1 VSLQLTIEKEQMR
14 AEEVVRHILSQR
26 EDVTREAV
34 LMAIEAKKTASGG
47 LLTDEAA
54 ARLVAIELGTEVT
67 FEQPVVPRIRIGQLI
82 SGVSDVTIFGRVFV
96 TQAPKAFRKSD
107 GGEGQVAK
115 LVVADETGHITVV
128 LWNDKAD
135 LANRASPGQMVKI
148 LHGYVRRSKSGEM
161 ELHVGDRGDLDIA
174 PSDVEEA
181 DFPSVE
187 DQLDEVANVSEV
199 GRKVNVGGA
208 IRAIRRMSSFQR
220 PDGTQG
226 KVVRAALE
234 DDTGR
239 VPVVFWNEKA
249 EEVANVKEGVTVLLV
264 NAKVKRNRRDR
275 RLELHIDASARVEVL
290 QRHASALHIGNLKEG
305 MKLKALEGRLA
316 TKPIER
322 EVVTKRGD
330 KVNLASF
337 ELEDDSRRRIAV
349 SVWRESVAAVRDLN
363 EGSKVRLRD
372 VVVRRGF
379 GDQLEISAG
388 ASSRI
393 EVVK

>member
-1 VSLQLTIEKEQMR
+1 
-14 AEEVVRHILSQR
+14 
-26 EDVTREAV
+26 
-34 LMAIEAKKTASGG
+34 
-47 LLTDEAA
+47 
-54 ARLVAIELGTEVT
+54 
-67 FEQPVVPRIRIGQLI
+67 
-82 SGVSDVTIFGRVFV
+82 
-96 TQAPKAFRKSD
+96 
-107 GGEGQVAK
+107 
-115 LVVADETGHITVV
+115 
-128 LWNDKAD
+128 
-135 LANRASPGQMVKI
+135 
-148 LHGYVRRSKSGEM
+148 
-161 ELHVGDRGDLDIA
+161 
-174 PSDVEEA
+174 
-181 DFPSVE
+181 
-187 DQLDEVANVSEV
+187 
-199 GRKVNVGGA
+199 
-208 IRAIRRMSSFQR
+208 MSSFQR